1 MSSGCWNGRKRTLVD
16 AVVGLWPRAAG
27 RIIVPERRC
36 MMFMPQRSYL
46 PLGPLRGALTYP
58 ASRRRFTS
66 EALKKALRRCHL
78 EHLLDR
84 LDERERWDRVLSVG
98 EQQRLGFCRL
108 LLHRPDWVF
117 MDEATSALDEE
128 TQQSMMTL
136 FDKELAGTT
145 VVSIAHR
152 PGMEAFH
159 NRTMRLV
166 MAVEG
171 ARLVTKR
178 RPPPPGKDKRRRQ
191 RQLSASVWPA
201 LRSAG

>member
-1 MSSGCWNGRKRTLVD
+1 
-16 AVVGLWPRAAG
+16 
-27 RIIVPERRC
+27 
-36 MMFMPQRSYL
+36 MMLMPQQPYL
-46 PLGPLRGALTYP
+46 TLGRLRAALTYP
-58 ASRRRFTS
+58 ASPRKFTT
-66 EALKKALRRCHL
+66 AKLKAVLHRCGLDHLR
-78 EHLLDR
+78 DR

-98 EQQRLGFCRL
+98 EQQRLGFGRL

-159 NRTMRLV
+159 SRTIKLV
-166 MAVEG
+166 MAAEG

-178 RPPPPGKDKRRRQ
+178 VPRLASRRPKTKH
-191 RQLSASVWPA
+191 
-201 LRSAG
+201 

>member
-1 MSSGCWNGRKRTLVD
+1 M
-16 AVVGLWPRAAG
+16 
-27 RIIVPERRC
+27 
-36 MMFMPQRSYL
+36 
-46 PLGPLRGALTYP
+46 
-58 ASRRRFTS
+58 
-66 EALKKALRRCHL
+66 
-78 EHLLDR
+78 
-84 LDERERWDRVLSVG
+84 LSVG

-108 LLHRPDWVF
+108 LLHKPDWVF

-159 NRTMRLV
+159 SRTIKLV
-166 MAVEG
+166 MAAEG

-178 RPPPPGKDKRRRQ
+178 VPRLPGRAKTKRRR
-191 RQLSASVWPA
+191 RQPLTTMMLRPF
-201 LRSAG
+201 RSAR